1 MDVKQGSALGFIE
14 TEGLAA
20 AIAAADAALKSA
32 NVRLIGREISKGQ
45 GYVTVKV
52 SGDVAAVQAAIS
64 AARAA
69 AEGVSQAVS
78 TDVIPRPASGL
89 GSVMVWNGETAGPLC
104 GKQAE
109 PSLPV
114 PVGDFPLAV
123 SAPEPVTT
131 VSGAEQGTDA
141 KPDPEPAAETKPEP
155 EPAAD
160 VKPDETPEATP
171 MKESKQ
177 EDAGGGTTTGE
188 EPAGEKQGSTDGK
201 KTPPHNKPPRSKR
214 KR

>member
-104 GKQAE
+104 GKPAE

-131 VSGAEQGTDA
+131 VSGAEQVTDA

-155 EPAAD
+155 AAEA
-160 VKPDETPEATP
+160 KPDETSETMP

-177 EDAGGGTTTGE
+177 EDAGGGSTAGE
-188 EPAGEKQGSTDGK
+188 EPAGEKQGGADGK
-201 KTPPHNKPPRSKR
+201 KTPPHNKPPRSRR